1 MPTTCIRCTI
11 HGYQRSRRG
20 SAKDR
25 PREGRNAA
33 SFQQFA
39 AIDAQLGQRDKAL
52 SLRKRLFFQYER
64 SESVRAK
71 EMMDARVDAVF
82 ATLMRDPEFLEL
94 TKGADGRLPI
104 PQPKTMNRSDGG
116 M

>member
-1 MPTTCIRCTI
+1 MATN
-11 HGYQRSRRG
+11 GRG
-20 SAKDR
+20 EEALKIAHEK
-25 PREGRNAA
+25 EGMLLA
-33 SFQQFA
+33 SYNLA